1 MTSVIMER
9 KNLSLK
15 NAPARWKNAPPALK
29 TRVVLPPFLT
39 KKRLRMKA
47 LNCPDLPCFA
57 KSVGKQGC

>member
-9 KNLSLK
+9 KNLSL
-15 NAPARWKNAPPALK
+15 KNAPPALK